1 MMMQKRIADATAAE
15 AVVRRVLDD
24 QYGNK
29 LKVLSFRKCWY
40 SAAGK
45 QEFWDVEGTLIRK
58 KGILGS
64 EARNFR
70 YQVDPDTGNIIGYE
84 FNIPGSHPEK

>member
-1 MMMQKRIADATAAE
+1 MMMQKKIADATVAE
-15 AVVRRVLDD
+15 AVVRGMLEN
-24 QYGNK
+24 QYANK
-29 LKVLSFRKCWY
+29 LKLLSFHKCWY

-70 YQVDPDTGNIIGYE
+70 YQVDPDTGSIIGYE
-84 FNIPGSHPEK
+84 ISIPGSRSDK